1 MKNVIVRMLLC
12 AAVIGTCG
20 CGRQDV
26 ICVSTVRTED
36 NTFYTE
42 PADDQEPGTAMPV
55 SEVSDSAAGQSEAQ
69 LAVYVCG
76 AVFNPGV
83 YYLPPGSRV
92 CDAIDAAGGF
102 SVEADTQWLNLAR
115 PVNDSE
121 MLSVCTT
128 EETASLREQGIGPD
142 QVSDR
147 QGLSGAGETGDL
159 SGKIDLNSASAE
171 QLMTLPGIGESKA
184 EAIIRYREESG
195 PFSCTEDVMNIS
207 GIKDRVY
214 SQIKDRI
221 TVQ

>member
-1 MKNVIVRMLLC
+1 MMLC
-12 AAVIGTCG
+12 AAVFGTCG
-20 CGRQDV
+20 CRRQDV

-36 NTFYTE
+36 DVFCTE
-42 PADDQEPGTAMPV
+42 PAEDQDPVTAVPV
-55 SEVSDSAAGQSEAQ
+55 SEVADSMTDPSEAQ

-76 AVFNPGV
+76 AVCSPGV

-102 SVEADTQWLNLAR
+102 SQEADTQWLNLAR
-115 PVNDSE
+115 PVIDSE

-128 EETASLREQGIGPD
+128 EETASLKELGIGPD
-142 QVSDR
+142 QVPDR

-159 SGKIDLNSASAE
+159 SGKIDLNSASVE

-214 SQIKDRI
+214 AQIKDRI

>member
-1 MKNVIVRMLLC
+1 MKNIIVRMMLC
-12 AAVIGTCG
+12 AAVFGTCG

-36 NTFYTE
+36 DIFCTE
-42 PADDQEPGTAMPV
+42 PAEDQEPETTVPV
-55 SEVSDSAAGQSEAQ
+55 SEVTDSMTDPSEAQ

-76 AVFNPGV
+76 AVFSPGV

-102 SVEADTQWLNLAR
+102 SGDADTQWLNLAR

-128 EETASLREQGIGPD
+128 EETASLKELGIGPD
-142 QVSDR
+142 QVPDR
-147 QGLSGAGETGDL
+147 QGLSGAGETGGL

>member
-1 MKNVIVRMLLC
+1 MMLC

-36 NTFYTE
+36 DAFCTE
-42 PADDQEPGTAMPV
+42 PGEDQESETAEPV
-55 SEVSDSAAGQSEAQ
+55 SEVTDSMADPSETQ

-76 AVFNPGV
+76 AVFSPGV

-102 SVEADTQWLNLAR
+102 SGDADTQWLNLAR
-115 PVNDSE
+115 PVIDSE

-128 EETASLREQGIGPD
+128 EEAASLKELGIGPD
-142 QVSDR
+142 QVPDR

-159 SGKIDLNSASAE
+159 SGKIDLNSASVE

-214 SQIKDRI
+214 SQIEDCI